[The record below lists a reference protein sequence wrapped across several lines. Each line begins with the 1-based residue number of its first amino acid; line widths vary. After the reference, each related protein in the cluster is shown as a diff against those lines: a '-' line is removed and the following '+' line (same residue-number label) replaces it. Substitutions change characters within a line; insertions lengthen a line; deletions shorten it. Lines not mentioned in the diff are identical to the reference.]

1 MIIIFAYI
9 LLFVGK
15 TGDGKSTAINSF
27 FNKIKGIKIED
38 KYRFILIEE
47 KEKEKAEV
55 ISQIDGIH

>member
-27 FNKIKGIKIED
+27 FNIIKGIKIED

-47 KEKEKAEV
+47 KEKEKGQT
-55 ISQIDGIH
+55 ISQTDGIH